1 MERADSIENLKKG
14 IFPKNFIKTYP
25 TQANIILSMMNPDPC
40 LRPTALQLLDHEL
53 FQPYYNVVPEPEPMK
68 SLTFVHD
75 QEMAEMKYQFDQMKH
90 ENEDLHRRLEE
101 LQSRLDNCQVN
112 NNSSYN
118 NSSSSGGGGRS
129 EVVKKRHHTAEEDQ
143 ECSAHHESKKK
154 ELGSFLRDS

>member
-14 IFPKNFIKTYP
+14 IFPKNFTKNYP
-25 TQANIILSMMNPDPC
+25 AQANIILSMMNPDPC

-53 FQPYYNVVPEPEPMK
+53 FQPFYNVVVPEPEPTMK

-75 QEMAEMKYQFDQMKH
+75 QEMAEMKYQFDQIKC
-90 ENEDLHRRLEE
+90 ENEELHRRLEE

-112 NNSSYN
+112 YN
-118 NSSSSGGGGRS
+118 NSGSGCS
-129 EVVKKRHHTAEEDQ
+129 NHTETLKKRHHTAEEDQ

-154 ELGSFLRDS
+154 ELGPFISNS